1 MRKEKDMY
9 HDIIIIPRMNNVF
22 IYIYIQ
28 SQLNLRLRNNIA
40 NSLDEVSKFGVPFC
54 ALSSG
59 L

>member
-9 HDIIIIPRMNNVF
+9 HDIIIISRMNNVL
-22 IYIYIQ
+22 IYIY
-28 SQLNLRLRNNIA
+28 LNYNLRLRNYIA

>member
-9 HDIIIIPRMNNVF
+9 HDIIIISRMNNVL
-22 IYIYIQ
+22 IYIFNLYY
-28 SQLNLRLRNNIA
+28 NLRLRNNIA

>member
-9 HDIIIIPRMNNVF
+9 HDIIIISRMNNVL
-22 IYIYIQ
+22 IYIY
-28 SQLNLRLRNNIA
+28 LNYNLRLRNNIA